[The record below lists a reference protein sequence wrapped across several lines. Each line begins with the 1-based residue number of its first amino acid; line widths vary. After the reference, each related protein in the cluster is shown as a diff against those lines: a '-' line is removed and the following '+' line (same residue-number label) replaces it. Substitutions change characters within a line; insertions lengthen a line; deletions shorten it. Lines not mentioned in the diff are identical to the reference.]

1 LSDPTD
7 EELFVR
13 LREDQA
19 AFVAFYDR
27 HVDQVVSFAARRLRD
42 PEAVAD
48 AVAAVFVELFEGAGR
63 YRPDRGTAVG
73 WLYGVARNVVAA
85 QQRQAA
91 RQARVAAKL
100 SGRALVDADAY
111 ADLEA
116 RIDAEAAARR
126 LYQAMDALSER
137 ERAVLE
143 LVALEQLTVSQAAV
157 ALGVRAGTAR
167 VRLARARRRL
177 RGLLGPQPAQASV
190 APSQPAPSSL
200 EVPK

>member
-7 EELFVR
+7 EELLAR
-13 LREDQA
+13 LRADPA

-27 HVDQVVSFAARRLRD
+27 HVDQVVRFAARRLRD

-63 YRPDRGTAVG
+63 YRPGRGPAVG
-73 WLYGVARNVVAA
+73 WLFGVARHVVAG
-85 QQRQAA
+85 QQRQAS
-91 RQARVAAKL
+91 RQARVVAKL

-111 ADLEA
+111 ADLDA
-116 RIDAEAAARR
+116 RIDAEAAAKR
-126 LYQAMDALSER
+126 LYQAMDTLSER

-143 LVALEQLTVSQAAV
+143 LVALDQLTVSQAAA

-177 RGLLGPQPAQASV
+177 RGLLDPQPPPAGL
-190 APSQPAPSSL
+190 APPRPSPSSL
-200 EVPK
+200 EVSK